1 MGAQTRLGV
10 FRALAARPSAGRA
23 PGIGRKDVPLSL
35 LQAVRLPA
43 SLAAIQRSRAQIDAA
58 ALRTRYTDARLN
70 ERYQPAAGAR
80 RKLFDMLEQ
89 NRVEALGA
97 RQYPGVRINL
107 ATGQELWNRN
117 RPEAVA
123 RGGEAEAWVETF
135 ALLTRVP
142 LGAPLP
148 EAAIDALAKGW
159 RAWMTDLQAL
169 QIERLALSIH
179 DQDAFARQALLVVDS
194 LLGSTAPPGE
204 PEREERR
211 FVERANSAERGAPRG
226 ESRKEGVGKQI
237 RAGAGA
243 ARGAGSTST
252 GAAYHAFTDEFD
264 SVVTVEDL
272 YSVARLTVWRQELD
286 RLVAGYLPK
295 VTQLARRLQRKLLGL
310 HDSSWQFEQEE
321 GLLDTGRLTRLLTH
335 PLDPLVYMRQIEAP
349 FAHAVVTLLIDNSGS
364 MQGRPIATAAICA
377 ELLGCALERCGV
389 KTEVL
394 GFTTGA
400 WRGGRPRQQWIAN
413 GRPARPGRLTE
424 VRHIIYKTAGQTWR
438 QARPRLG
445 AMLDENLLKE
455 NVDGEAVLWACSRLQ
470 RRDESRKLLIVICDG
485 APFDEATLDANDS
498 GYLGRHL
505 RSVVRRIE
513 AAGEVQIAA
522 IGIGHDVASDYP
534 QAVTVKSFDEL
545 GEALV
550 DRLMRLFDSR
560 RR

>member
-1 MGAQTRLGV
+1 
-10 FRALAARPSAGRA
+10 
-23 PGIGRKDVPLSL
+23 
-35 LQAVRLPA
+35 VRLPA
-43 SLAAIQRSRAQIDAA
+43 SLPAIQRWRAQIDAA
-58 ALRTRYTDARLN
+58 ALRSRYTDARLN

-123 RGGEAEAWVETF
+123 HGGEAETWVETF

-148 EAAIDALAKGW
+148 EAAIDALAKSW
-159 RAWMTDLQAL
+159 RAWVTDLQAL
-169 QIERLALSIH
+169 EIERLAVNIH

-194 LLGSTAPPGE
+194 LLGSTAATGV
-204 PEREERR
+204 PEHEEHRL
-211 FVERANSAERGAPRG
+211 VERTDSAKQPSSENSAERGAPGG

-237 RAGAGA
+237 LAGAGA
-243 ARGAGSTST
+243 AGAAGSTT
-252 GAAYHAFTDEFD
+252 TAAAYHAFTDEFD

-321 GLLDTGRLTRLLTH
+321 GLLDTGRLTKLVTQ

-349 FAHAVVTLLIDNSGS
+349 FAHTVVSLLIDNSGS

-400 WRGGRPRQQWIAN
+400 WRGGRPRQQWIAS

-424 VRHIIYKTAGQTWR
+424 LRHIIYKTAGQTWR

-455 NVDGEAVLWACSRLQ
+455 NVDGEAVLWAASRLQ
-470 RRDESRKLLIVICDG
+470 RRDESRKLLIVISDG

-513 AAGEVQIAA
+513 AGAEVQIAA

-534 QAVTVKSFDEL
+534 QAVTVKSIDEL

-550 DRLMRLFDSR
+550 ERLMTLFDSR